1 MYGECKCGDT
11 GMGLALAPVT
21 SVIGAIGGLFG
32 ARPTG
37 GAVYREDGARWSAAK
52 QYWEKPPSTK
62 APNQSPKPSGYG
74 AYCSGSPT
82 AAGGEAACLQK
93 IGGGVVDPLVY
104 IPKGCDF
111 YRSGFSCTQPGPSI
125 AQIQASQSSPTPAPT
140 PSAYPVATAGVGG
153 PVIAGM
159 SVGPLLIAG
168 LAATALFALT
178 RK

>member
-1 MYGECKCGDT
+1 MYGCRCDDT
-11 GMGLALAPVT
+11 GMGLALPAVG
-21 SVIGAIGGLFG
+21 SVISTIGGLFG

-62 APNQSPKPSGYG
+62 ASTQSPKPSGYG
-74 AYCSGSPT
+74 AYCSGAPT
-82 AAGGEAACLQK
+82 AAGGEAACLQRVS
-93 IGGGVVDPLVY
+93 GGVVDPLVF

-111 YRSGFSCTQPGPSI
+111 YRDGFSCTVRGPSI
-125 AQIQASQSSPTPAPT
+125 AQIQAQQSSPTPAPT
-140 PSAYPVATAGVGG
+140 PSAYPVQTAGVAG

-159 SVGPLLIAG
+159 SAGPLILAG